1 MRCTTYFGVFLTAAA
16 SVGVLGLAPPIEAQ
30 EPPHR
35 DPATETCDSYE
46 QDVSAD
52 IAVLQQDARAVTSG
66 AGGGA
71 ELPELEV
78 ARHYAAALHPQGE
91 VNFTV
96 EPSRVMLA
104 DGAFAGHMR
113 FSVPVSGRY
122 RIALTSESWVDVLH
136 GGDYL
141 DAEAFAGR
149 VGCKPLRKLVDYK
162 LETGKSYVLM
172 LSGGSDNV
180 LGVAIGPVHER

>member
-1 MRCTTYFGVFLTAAA
+1 MQSKTYSGIFLAVAV
-16 SVGVLGLAPPIEAQ
+16 SVGLLGLAPPLGAQ
-30 EPPHR
+30 ERPHR
-35 DPATETCDSYE
+35 DPATETCDSYD
-46 QDVSAD
+46 QDVSAA
-52 IAVLQQDARAVTSG
+52 IALLQQDARAVTSG
-66 AGGGA
+66 ADGGA
-71 ELPELEV
+71 ELPALDV
-78 ARHYAAALHPQGE
+78 AQHYAAKLHPQGE
-91 VNFTV
+91 VKFSV

-104 DGAFAGHMR
+104 EGAFAGHMA

-122 RIALTSESWVDVLH
+122 RIALTSESWVDVLE

-172 LSGGSDNV
+172 LSGGSADV
-180 LGVAIGPVHER
+180 MGVAIGPVHER